1 MQPATLDLFVDEL
14 RAIGIGVSVGE
25 HLDAA
30 RGLASISLARP
41 AVVRAALQSSL
52 VKRAEHLDAFNLLF
66 DLHFAAKG
74 SSPEDSPLAPVPDH
88 ELAAALRAAIR
99 SGDAQQLRL
108 LAEEYVRR
116 FGGLRPGAPVA
127 GVFAMIAA
135 SEAANLDA
143 IRAELLAEAATAA
156 AAMGMM
162 GRTLPVEG
170 QQLARH
176 ALEGA
181 DGGDGSS
188 GGGGD
193 GSGGG
198 GGGSGSGWRPGSPSS
213 VRDRL
218 DAAAADQAIDA
229 FRTQLRA
236 AIRRALVA
244 DRGARAVSR
253 SMRVRLAEDVEIAH
267 ASAAELAAVA
277 DSIGPLARRLS
288 KILAQQ
294 ERRKRRLSVRRTLH
308 LAMGTGGVPFRLG
321 TEPAPPPR
329 PEIVV
334 LADVS
339 GSVASFSRFTLNLLI
354 ALDSR
359 LTRMRAFAF
368 VDGLAEITELVG
380 DARAAGRQL
389 TTADAARDAIR
400 WSGSSDY
407 GHVLREFAA
416 RYAGQ
421 LSRRTV
427 LLIVG
432 DARTNYGDPAA
443 AAFGRIADRVGK
455 VYWLNPEPRRYW
467 NTGDSV
473 LASYEPWC
481 AQVRECATLRQIA
494 DFVQSLTSAADRA
507 ARPGAARTRSTTSG

>member
-1 MQPATLDLFVDEL
+1 VRPATLDDFVAEL

-30 RGLASISLARP
+30 RGLASVPLADP
-41 AVVRAALQSSL
+41 AVVRATLQSSL
-52 VKRAEHLDAFNLLF
+52 VKRAEQLEAFNLLY
-66 DLHFAAKG
+66 DLHFAVKG
-74 SSPEDSPLAPVPDH
+74 SPPENSPLARVPDS
-88 ELAAALRAAIR
+88 ELAGALRAAIR
-99 SGDAQQLRL
+99 AGDARQLRL
-108 LAEEYVRR
+108 LADEYVRR
-116 FGGLRPGAPVA
+116 FGGLEPGAPVA

-135 SEAANLDA
+135 SEAAGLDA
-143 IRAELLAEAATAA
+143 IRAELL
-156 AAMGMM
+156 G
-162 GRTLPVEG
+162 P
-170 QQLARH
+170 
-176 ALEGA
+176 
-181 DGGDGSS
+181 
-188 GGGGD
+188 GD

-198 GGGSGSGWRPGSPSS
+198 GGTGGSGWRAGSASS
-213 VRDRL
+213 VMDRL
-218 DAAAADQAIDA
+218 EAAAADRAIDA
-229 FRTQLRA
+229 FRAQLQA

-253 SMRVRLAEDVEIAH
+253 TMRVRLAEDVEIAH
-267 ASAAELAAVA
+267 ASAAELAAIA

-288 KILAQQ
+288 KVLAQQ

-389 TTADAARDAIR
+389 TTAEAARDAIR

-407 GHVLREFAA
+407 GQVLREFAA

-443 AAFGRIADRVGK
+443 AAFGRIADRAGK

-473 LASYEPWC
+473 LARYEPWC

-494 DFVQSLTSAADRA
+494 DFVQSLTAAA
-507 ARPGAARTRSTTSG
+507 APPP